1 MSEGSGLPLAWHIRV
16 TLEPSLT
23 TMSFDKLMI
32 VGGTAKQRK
41 LHSLAICFC
50 LSILT
55 KKYYR
60 IFVTQNLDLT
70 IKMTIL

>member
-32 VGGTAKQRK
+32 VGGTAKQK
-41 LHSLAICFC
+41 MTLVCYLLC
-50 LSILT
+50 
-55 KKYYR
+55 
-60 IFVTQNLDLT
+60 LT
-70 IKMTIL
+70 ILFL